1 VLERLDGEIETVQFT
16 LNNTRGARKS
26 VEGLAFANAMR
37 ATLPLS
43 PRLAARKR
51 STPASDLVDRN

>member
-1 VLERLDGEIETVQFT
+1 

-51 STPASDLVDRN
+51 STLASDLVDRN